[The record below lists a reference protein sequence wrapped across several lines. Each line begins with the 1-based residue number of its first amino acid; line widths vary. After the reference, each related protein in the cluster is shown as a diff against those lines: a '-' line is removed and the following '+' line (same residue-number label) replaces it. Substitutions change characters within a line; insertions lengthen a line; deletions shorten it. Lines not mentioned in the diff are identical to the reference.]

1 MSKFGRS
8 YGRRSFRV
16 YHGPEMCDGNRL
28 ERALGREAREVIG
41 VGVAL
46 FAMEVSGIVQ
56 VSAGG
61 QGERHPR
68 DVTAC
73 PAAGSGS
80 CRAVTARPG
89 GAGVA

>member
-1 MSKFGRS
+1 
-8 YGRRSFRV
+8 
-16 YHGPEMCDGNRL
+16 
-28 ERALGREAREVIG
+28 VIG